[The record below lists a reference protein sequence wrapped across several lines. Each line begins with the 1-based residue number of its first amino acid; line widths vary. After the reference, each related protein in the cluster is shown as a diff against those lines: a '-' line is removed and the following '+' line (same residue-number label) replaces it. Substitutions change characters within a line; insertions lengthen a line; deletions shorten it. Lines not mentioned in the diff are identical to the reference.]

1 MSAFDSA
8 ELERSVTDD
17 SIELE
22 QRDVRALTECMTVLP
37 EGGDVF
43 SVVTESGSEYTV
55 DTRESRCTC
64 PDYQYNDAHCKHIR
78 RVAYATGS
86 KPIPECA
93 DCDAVDGLLGEHV
106 DDAPTVAVADGG
118 SEIIV
123 AGDDAEILDGED
135 DGDGR
140 PEDCDCG
147 SWNADSDLPCFPCY
161 REGFRD
167 PANPEATRE

>member
-8 ELERSVTDD
+8 ALERVATDG
-17 SIELE
+17 SIDFE

-43 SVVTESGSEYTV
+43 SVSTESGSEYTV

-64 PDYQYNDAHCKHIR
+64 PDATYNDAHCKHLR

-86 KPIPECA
+86 KPLPEWA
-93 DCDAVDGLLGEHV
+93 ERDAVDGLLGEHT
-106 DDAPTVAVADGG
+106 DASPTVAVADGG
-118 SEIIV
+118 NEIIV

-135 DGDGR
+135 SEDGR
-140 PEDCDCG
+140 PEDCQCWDPD
-147 SWNADSDLPCFPCY
+147 NELPCWPCY

-167 PANPEATRE
+167 ANPEATRE